1 MFSPLAVVVT
11 IYFNF
16 MRIDY
21 MELKT
26 DETTNGVMITII
38 IVKILQNIASFVF
51 IFRQK
56 VPEKSTDSLI
66 RFWPKF
72 TGTMYW
78 LTYVICPAFFIVTLI
93 IISSTQKDINQA
105 IQAQYVYL
113 LLVEVGSVIWYS
125 THIYPQY
132 KEKFVEWEKVDS
144 TWGMLEDRKKVIWG
158 DNAPENKELTAEKI

>member
-1 MFSPLAVVVT
+1 MFSPLAVTAT
-11 IYFNF
+11 IYFQF

-26 DETTNGVMITII
+26 DETTKGLMITII

-72 TGTMYW
+72 TGTVYW
-78 LTYVICPAFFIVTLI
+78 LTYAICPAFFIVTLV

-125 THIYPQY
+125 THIYPQF
-132 KEKFVEWEKVDS
+132 KQKFLEW
-144 TWGMLEDRKKVIWG
+144 
-158 DNAPENKELTAEKI
+158 